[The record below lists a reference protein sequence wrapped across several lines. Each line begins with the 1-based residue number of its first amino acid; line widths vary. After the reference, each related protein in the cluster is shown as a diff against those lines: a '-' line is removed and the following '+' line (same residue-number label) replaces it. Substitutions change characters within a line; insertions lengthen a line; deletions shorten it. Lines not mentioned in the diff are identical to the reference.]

1 MKILIKILA
10 ATLLAFTVNAQAG
23 LQTCTAGTGGSSA
36 TFGLDA
42 ATGAQCAEGNDTNS
56 IDSTFELFGQ
66 TGWILSDKNENSN
79 GDGTIEFAALPTN
92 GNKSGA
98 WEIDTLAG
106 LTDIVITLKAGNGFG
121 AFLLDLT
128 VSTPLAGT
136 WSSSK
141 DLSHASIYY
150 RGEPTEVPEPSALV
164 LLGLGFLG
172 ISLFGRRARK

>member
-23 LQTCTAGTGGSSA
+23 LQTCTAGIGGSSA

-42 ATGAQCAEGNDTNS
+42 ATDAQCFEGNDTNS
-56 IDSTFELFGQ
+56 INSTFELFGQ
-66 TGWILSDKNENSN
+66 TGWILSDKNDDSN
-79 GDGTIEFAALPTN
+79 GDGTIEFAASPTN
-92 GNKSGA
+92 GIKSGS

-128 VSTPLAGT
+128 VSNPLAGT

-141 DLSHASIYY
+141 GLSHASIYY
-150 RGEPTEVPEPSALV
+150 RGESTEVPEPGIIAL
-164 LLGLGFLG
+164 LALGFLG
-172 ISLFGRRARK
+172 IGIVGRRVRK